1 MDIGCEGWGIGCDSQ
16 NINYKGQGV
25 GFYRK
30 GVESLC
36 RMRVSEYI
44 GLGSGCR
51 VTMQG
56 ERVRL

>member
-1 MDIGCEGWGIGCDSQ
+1 MTVRL